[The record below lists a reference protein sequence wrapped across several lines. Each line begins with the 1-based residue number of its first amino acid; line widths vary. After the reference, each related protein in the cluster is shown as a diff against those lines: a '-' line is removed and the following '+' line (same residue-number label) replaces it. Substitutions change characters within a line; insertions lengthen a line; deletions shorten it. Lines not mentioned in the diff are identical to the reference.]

1 MDIAAEI
8 SAMKTA
14 NLMTAVSTSVLKKA
28 MDFSEE
34 SATMM
39 QEMMEQ
45 LTVSMERSVMPH
57 LGGNIDIRI

>member
-14 NLMTAVSTSVLKKA
+14 NLMTAISASVLKKA

-34 SATMM
+34 SAMMM

-45 LTVSMERSVMPH
+45 LTVSMEHSVSPH
-57 LGGNIDIRI
+57 LGGAIDIRI